1 MQDASRQ
8 TRTRTSILVVTY
20 ALLPHNTYP
29 VPVKQS
35 IWAMKYILDDMKK
48 DPSRIILAGDSAG
61 ATLALDVVAHA
72 MHPFPGIPEYRS
84 PKSIQFR
91 GLLLLSAW
99 ADFRMDMYPSC
110 NAHEAYDVLKL
121 GTFSMWSSS
130 YLSSSD
136 LSVWNAP
143 CVADSSWWT
152 DLHADSILLTAG
164 SDECMRD
171 VVIRLGNIMRVSR
184 SGRGV
189 SRQSR
194 DICWY

>member
-1 MQDASRQ
+1 
-8 TRTRTSILVVTY
+8 
-20 ALLPHNTYP
+20 
-29 VPVKQS
+29 
-35 IWAMKYILDDMKK
+35 MKYILDDMKK
-48 DPSRIILAGDSAG
+48 DPSRMILAGDSAG
-61 ATLALDVVAHA
+61 ATLALDVIAHA
-72 MHPFPGIPEYRS
+72 THPFPGMPGYNS

-99 ADFRMDMYPSC
+99 ADFRMDMYPSF
-110 NAHEAYDVLKL
+110 NAHEAHDLAKL
-121 GTFSMWSSS
+121 GTFSTWSSS

-171 VVIRLGNIMRVSR
+171 VVIRLGNILRVSR
-184 SGRGV
+184 SGLGV
-189 SRQSR
+189 SRRSH
-194 DICWY
+194 DICQYWD